1 MVENTDYMNNFIIL
15 ADESTLF
22 KFRCFK
28 DDSTYTVYAIDWI
41 EKKGIKYYVFAH
53 FYDWHPDD
61 NQC

>member
-1 MVENTDYMNNFIIL
+1 MRAHYLNLDALKMIQHI
-15 ADESTLF
+15 
-22 KFRCFK
+22 
-28 DDSTYTVYAIDWI
+28 YAIDWI